1 MVIATHWV
9 LSSSTCLLCKVFLKT
24 CGTPYTWNTSTV
36 DCILNISTSCT
47 DNMQGALSR
56 EHGVSN
62 TNRSNPI
69 NYFCTQHWCCRPQGG
84 LSRWYDVS
92 LFSQS
97 IFYAD
102 RRAFNG
108 KLWTIK
114 GSHRLVWRTSHR
126 ISCSMH
132 SSARK
137 ARELSEDYVLFQER
151 KYEHLWSPT
160 QEWISSSDPCCM
172 ESKPL
177 DLLTSVKA
185 RKLWM

>member
-1 MVIATHWV
+1 MFTVQSISQNLWYTLHMKYVYSWLYTQHFYV
-9 LSSSTCLLCKVFLKT
+9 L
-24 CGTPYTWNTSTV
+24 YRY
-36 DCILNISTSCT
+36 IL
-47 DNMQGALSR
+47 QGALSR

-92 LFSQS
+92 LFLQS

-102 RRAFNG
+102 RRALNG

-114 GSHRLVWRTSHR
+114 GSHRLVWRTSPR